1 MAEQPITAHF
11 ALKREYIE
19 LNGDATE
26 FTYGASRGTEISRK
40 IENSV

>member
-11 ALKREYIE
+11 ALKRVYSE
-19 LNGDATE
+19 LNGVLME
-26 FTYGASRGTEISRK
+26 FTYGAGRGTEISRR